1 MNDGAVSEEFGTDT
15 DGTAAG
21 DAGAG
26 RAGASTAGRYARRA
40 LGGGGAAGVVGGV
53 GLLRGVRALRQG
65 QRLRGLARLVLGGLL
80 VGLAVSQRRSR
91 AGRGG
96 DGGSG
101 TSSDASTVAPDAGG
115 AERPTERGG
124 GERAE
129 GTDAGT
135 RAETGAETDADASD
149 ESRGQRSDDGTGAST
164 EGGGESESG
173 TGGERQDVDRL
184 GEAAFDEHSRQL
196 PVPQR
201 AFNQGFL
208 SLDDEAHWGVRESDD
223 AVLVSRNY
231 DPLDETEGVRYVA
244 STGINDERM
253 LTVPAEVLDHWEAVA
268 GGTAVVSGDDLSFVT
283 TDDLKA
289 DDQLMVVPERL
300 DEGAG
305 ESGS

>member
-15 DGTAAG
+15 DGAAAG

-53 GLLRGVRALRQG
+53 GLLRGVRALRRG
-65 QRLRGLARLVLGGLL
+65 QRLRGLTRLVLGGLL

-101 TSSDASTVAPDAGG
+101 ASSDAGTVAPDAGG
-115 AERPTERGG
+115 TERPTERGG
-124 GERAE
+124 GGERAE
-129 GTDAGT
+129 GPDAGT
-135 RAETGAETDADASD
+135 QAETGAETDADASD

-164 EGGGESESG
+164 EGGGESESI
-173 TGGERQDVDRL
+173 DRL
-184 GEAAFDEHSRQL
+184 GEAAFDEHSRQV

-201 AFNQGFL
+201 AFNRGFL
-208 SLDDEAHWGVRESDD
+208 SLNDEAHWGVRESDD